1 MTLAGVY
8 QTNFSGYDMLYGIT
22 DINTLQR
29 LNGWDSIQAT
39 GLEIRLADESML
51 DEGYSSVRKIMDCYE
66 DKNEETYLIETM
78 NELNGGLFAWL
89 DILNVNVWAILI
101 LMLGIAGFTM
111 ISGLLI
117 IIFERTRTIGVLKAL
132 GANDKTIRKIF
143 LILAARIIGKGMLI
157 GNVVGISICVI
168 QQRFNMLPLD
178 PVNYYLDSV
187 PMELRL
193 GWLIVLNVAMF
204 LISLLMLIGPSA
216 IISKINPSE
225 SIRFE

>member
-1 MTLAGVY
+1 
-8 QTNFSGYDMLYGIT
+8 
-22 DINTLQR
+22 
-29 LNGWDSIQAT
+29 
-39 GLEIRLADESML
+39 ML

>member
-1 MTLAGVY
+1 
-8 QTNFSGYDMLYGIT
+8 
-22 DINTLQR
+22 
-29 LNGWDSIQAT
+29 
-39 GLEIRLADESML
+39 
-51 DEGYSSVRKIMDCYE
+51 
-66 DKNEETYLIETM
+66 
-78 NELNGGLFAWL
+78 
-89 DILNVNVWAILI
+89 
-101 LMLGIAGFTM
+101 M

-117 IIFERTRTIGVLKAL
+117 SIFERTRTIGVLKAL